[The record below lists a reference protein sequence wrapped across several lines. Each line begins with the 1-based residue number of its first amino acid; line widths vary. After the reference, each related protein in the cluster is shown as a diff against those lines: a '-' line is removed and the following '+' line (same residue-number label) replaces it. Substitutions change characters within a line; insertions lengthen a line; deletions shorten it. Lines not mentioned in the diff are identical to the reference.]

1 MRIAIKEARGGG
13 SNQTE
18 ASDKTVVSSRPGST
32 GEIKPPVPAS
42 KAAAVAKIRAAI
54 AQSKSASSDDN
65 CDKAVDKAGL
75 NDEKKKSEKE
85 TSSDESIKPNPAR
98 EAAVGK
104 LKAAILAAALSKL
117 DTEESQR
124 TSAKRTESLNAR
136 NKSQK
141 SQNGTENSRER
152 RRSAGDESSGR
163 NKQKAVI
170 WDFFEEGKKKCTCRT
185 CGYIV
190 NTKMNTG
197 GLVRHLSLVHQRE
210 YREYTIRLQSRL
222 INCKLIPGLSG

>member
-1 MRIAIKEARGGG
+1 MYR
-13 SNQTE
+13 
-18 ASDKTVVSSRPGST
+18 
-32 GEIKPPVPAS
+32 
-42 KAAAVAKIRAAI
+42 
-54 AQSKSASSDDN
+54 
-65 CDKAVDKAGL
+65 DKAGL
-75 NDEKKKSEKE
+75 YDEKKKSEKE

-124 TSAKRTESLNAR
+124 TSAKRTESLNAQ

-163 NKQKAVI
+163 
-170 WDFFEEGKKKCTCRT
+170 
-185 CGYIV
+185 Y
-190 NTKMNTG
+190 
-197 GLVRHLSLVHQRE
+197 
-210 YREYTIRLQSRL
+210 
-222 INCKLIPGLSG
+222 